1 MTREYY
7 LRTLISDN
15 GSLKDIA
22 KKIDMPYSTLLSIL
36 KNVGGAAC
44 DIVFKICQGLG
55 ISADSLSL
63 LDKIQTDSILLE
75 LTPAEQQHIK
85 KYRKLSPAG
94 KEEVDHYLDF
104 RLSAEAPRV
113 EKDAETSSS

>member
-7 LRTLISDN
+7 LRSLISDN
-15 GSLKDIA
+15 GSLKDFA
-22 KKIDMPYSTLLSIL
+22 TKIDMPYSTLLSIL

-44 DIVFKICQGLG
+44 DNVFKICHGLG

-63 LDKIQTDSILLE
+63 LEKIPSNTTPIQV
-75 LTPAEQQHIK
+75 TPAEQQHMK

-94 KEEVDHYLDF
+94 KKEVDHYLDF
-104 RLSAEAPRV
+104 RLSSETPRI
-113 EKDAETSSS
+113 EKDMEISSS